1 MAEKTRI
8 IRMLQLMKY
17 LSGNTMRT
25 VDELAE
31 RLQLSCRSIYRY
43 MDDFKEA
50 GFAVNKIVSGIYS
63 MPAIECLEGFDL
75 SKLVYFTEEEAYLV
89 NSLID
94 SLTDDNALKNGLKKK
109 LVSLCSGTCIS
120 EYVGRSSNSSNVSK
134 IAEAIKEEK
143 KVIFHGYKSSHSGE
157 IRNRFVEPF
166 GLIPNDVEAWAYDL
180 EDGQNKLF
188 RISRIES
195 VEVLD
200 ERWTRVHLHQKG
212 YLDPFRMASF
222 SPIPV
227 RFSMTLMAYNLLL
240 EEFPMAEKY
249 VRKEGDRWVF
259 DGDVARLEGVGRFV
273 IGLAAEIDI
282 IDSPN
287 LTEYVS
293 HYSQYI
299 TSLFG
304 K

>member
-120 EYVGRSSNSSNVSK
+120 E
-134 IAEAIKEEK
+134 
-143 KVIFHGYKSSHSGE
+143 
-157 IRNRFVEPF
+157 
-166 GLIPNDVEAWAYDL
+166 NDNP
-180 EDGQNKLF
+180 Q
-188 RISRIES
+188 
-195 VEVLD
+195 
-200 ERWTRVHLHQKG
+200 
-212 YLDPFRMASF
+212 
-222 SPIPV
+222 
-227 RFSMTLMAYNLLL
+227 
-240 EEFPMAEKY
+240 
-249 VRKEGDRWVF
+249 
-259 DGDVARLEGVGRFV
+259 
-273 IGLAAEIDI
+273 
-282 IDSPN
+282 
-287 LTEYVS
+287 LTA
-293 HYSQYI
+293 
-299 TSLFG
+299 
-304 K
+304 